1 MKDEKREG
9 TKGGIKNKDE
19 CENEL
24 PESEALFLFLRYE
37 FNDIVRRASNDLTQ
51 FLQSKQIDIP
61 SFPETI
67 KCFVADTAL

>member
-24 PESEALFLFLRYE
+24 PESEALFLFFRYE
-37 FNDIVRRASNDLTQ
+37 FNDIVRCASDDLTQ
-51 FLQSKQIDIP
+51 FLKGQHIDVLQ
-61 SFPETI
+61 
-67 KCFVADTAL
+67 KANKV

>member
-61 SFPETI
+61 SFPETVERFI
-67 KCFVADTAL
+67 ADTAL